1 MDKPSSRSDYGGM
14 TGPRLQWRGGTL
26 EVRAGRSGLRT
37 TATLLR
43 DDTPVAQG
51 RGLGRVLV
59 PVPAAEEPPPAVLVL
74 APLPGLVART
84 VLLVPRPREAGDSPP
99 EDADAGVL
107 DLVTAE
113 RHPFDPEPGTVAAR
127 LRAVEERH
135 PRLWA
140 ARHVAAAVVRVVAG
154 LLGLLVLLQAL
165 VRPLLRWVAGLVP
178 DVDLPSIP
186 LPDLDL
192 PSIPWPDVDLPDVTL
207 PGWLAAVLATAK
219 VWGPVLVGVGVAVAE
234 VRRRRRRDALD
245 GRGGGDDAGDAHR
258 RP

>member
-1 MDKPSSRSDYGGM
+1 MM
-14 TGPRLQWRGGTL
+14 GPRLQWRGGTL

-51 RGLGRVLV
+51 RGVGRVLL
-59 PVPAAEEPPPAVLVL
+59 PLPAAEEPPPAVLVL
-74 APLPGLVART
+74 APLPGLVTRT
-84 VLLVPRPREAGDSPP
+84 VLLVPRPREAGAGPP
-99 EDADAGVL
+99 EDAVAGAL

-113 RHPFDPEPGTVAAR
+113 RRPFDPEPGTIAAR
-127 LRAVEERH
+127 LRTLEERH

-154 LLGLLVLLQAL
+154 LLGLLVLLEAL
-165 VRPLLRWVAGLVP
+165 VRPLLRWLAGLVP
-178 DVDLPSIP
+178 DVHLPDVDLPDLP

-219 VWGPVLVGVGVAVAE
+219 IWGPLLVGVGMAVAE
-234 VRRRRRRDALD
+234 VRRRRRRPAVG
-245 GRGGGDDAGDAHR
+245 GRDDRAGDDAGDAHP